1 LNNLDR
7 LREQQDFLTYLVNPE
22 SLSTRRKSM
31 TSVSQDVRYSL
42 RMLLKHKGFTVVAAL
57 TLALGIG
64 VNTAMFSV
72 LNTFLFRS
80 LPYPQSEQI
89 VRVFRTSPHSQSWP
103 HSAANFFDQHEKNTV
118 FDKLAAYNFASRNL
132 TEEGHTAERLL
143 GLAGTADFFPLLGV
157 APARGRVFNPEEFEP
172 GADNVIVL
180 TDRFW
185 TRRFG
190 SDPNIVGR
198 TIQLDGKTVQI
209 VGVMPPG
216 FEHPILWGPI
226 DMYQPLTFTQE
237 RKTNRGNNFLSSFG
251 RLKPG
256 VSIQQA
262 EQSMVALAA
271 NIGQQN
277 SSNVGESV
285 RLEPLQRS
293 MSDSIGRTVMWFT
306 FGLAGFVLLIAC
318 ANLANLQLVRTAARS
333 RELAV
338 RAALGAGR
346 LRLLRHSLTESILV
360 ALIGGIISLVIA
372 LVAVRFISNR
382 LFTDLPGASVQL
394 DYKVFGFALLCS
406 LVTGVLFGTVPAWLA
421 SRADVNQALREN
433 SRGSTAGRSQ
443 HRLRHMLIIGEVA
456 FAMVLL
462 AAAGLFLRGLHRFI
476 NSDPGWQVDGLVTA
490 QMSLRGEKYTT
501 DKQRVA
507 FLIELENRLST
518 LPGVQHAAIGGSH
531 PVFGFNSSSS
541 FVVEGRPEPPLD
553 KVPEMFYEPASINY
567 FETLGARLLQGRT
580 FNEADVADHP
590 SVIVI
595 NETTARNFWPNE
607 SPIGKRVSNPGR
619 EKKEFYEIIGVVND
633 LGFPGSLGE
642 PYTRY
647 EAFVP
652 VAQAAPAYLTLVL
665 RTSANSEALGNSLRN
680 TIAGLDPNLPVYR
693 IRTARAAVDQGLGSI
708 SLLGSLL
715 GAFATVGLILAAVGI
730 YGVVSYTVVQRTGE
744 LGIRMALGAQARDVL
759 WLVLGKGAVLVLIGA
774 LLGVAG
780 AYGVSKLLIAVIPS
794 LPTRDPLTLLFAGL
808 ALFVV
813 GLLACYIPA
822 RRATRVDPLVAL
834 RSD

>member
-1 LNNLDR
+1 
-7 LREQQDFLTYLVNPE
+7 
-22 SLSTRRKSM
+22 M

-42 RMLLKHKGFTVVAAL
+42 RMLLKHKGFTLVAAL

-80 LPYPQSEQI
+80 LPYPQSEQL

-103 HSAANFFDQHEKNTV
+103 HSAANFFDQNDKNTV
-118 FDKLAAYNFASRNL
+118 FEKMAAYNYANRNL
-132 TEEGHTAERLL
+132 TEEGRTAERLL
-143 GLAGTADFFPLLGV
+143 GVAGTADFFPLLGV

-185 TRRFG
+185 QRRFG
-190 SDPNIVGR
+190 SDPDIVGR

-226 DMYQPLTFTQE
+226 DIYQPLTFSKE
-237 RKTNRGNNFLSSFG
+237 RKTNRGTNYLSSFG

-277 SSNVGESV
+277 SANVGESV

-333 RELAV
+333 RELAL

-346 LRLLRHSLTESILV
+346 WRLLRHSLTESILV
-360 ALIGGIISLVIA
+360 ALIGGIISLFIA

-406 LVTGVLFGTVPAWLA
+406 LLTGVLFGTVPAWLA

-443 HRLRHMLIIGEVA
+443 HRMRHMLIIGEVA
-456 FAMVLL
+456 YAMVLL

-476 NSDPGWQVDGLVTA
+476 NSDPGWRVDGLLTA
-490 QMSLRGEKYTT
+490 QMGLRGDKYTT

-507 FLIELENRLST
+507 FLNELENRLNT
-518 LPGVQHAAIGGSH
+518 LPGVQHAAIGGSN

-541 FVVEGRPEPPLD
+541 FVIEGRPEPPRD
-553 KVPEMFYEPASINY
+553 KLPEMFYEPASIHY

-580 FNEADVADHP
+580 FNSADVLDHP
-590 SVIVI
+590 RVIVI
-595 NETTARNFWPNE
+595 NESTARNFWPNE
-607 SPIGKRVSNPGR
+607 SPIGKRVSNPGPE
-619 EKKEFYEIIGVVND
+619 EKEYYEIIGVVND
-633 LGFPGSLGE
+633 LAFPGSLGE

-652 VAQAAPAYLTLVL
+652 VAQSAPSSLTLIL
-665 RTSANSEALGNSLRN
+665 RTSTNSETLNNSLRN
-680 TIAGLDPNLPVYR
+680 AVAALDPSLPVYR
-693 IRTARAAVDQGLGSI
+693 IRTARTAVDQGLGSL

-715 GAFATVGLILAAVGI
+715 GAFAAVGLLLAAIGI

-759 WLVLGKGAVLVLIGA
+759 WLVLGKGAVLVLAGA

-780 AYGVSKLLIAVIPS
+780 AYGVSKLLISLIPS
-794 LPTRDPLTLLFAGL
+794 LPTRDPLTLLVASV
-808 ALFVV
+808 ALVAV
-813 GLLACYIPA
+813 ALLACYIPA

-834 RSD
+834 RSE